1 MTTTTAYKKRR
12 QEYDLARK
20 ANPITYKPKK
30 EKDLAANMPAYRL
43 EKRRGWRMKRSA
55 KAIGDEAM
63 EAEGDLLIAQAEKE
77 KLAAIAETAAGARI
91 QKKAERAATPKHER
105 VRAIVEKYAAAWKD
119 WTWQQIKGRA
129 GAYRWKAVKRH
140 DEEFVAAM
148 DTLIERADAAKEAAS
163 FAALCARAERW
174 AKEAAQQ
181 EAKRAARW
189 AEQEKKKE
197 AARAA
202 REEERAAKQE
212 AEHAVCMLEHDA
224 RISALEAD
232 AQELEA
238 RICTRSKKASAAAKY
253 EDAEG
258 FKLGKRISER
268 FFQATEKKIQARK
281 QAGKQAPAPKIK
293 KKTGKK
299 RPKKKT
305 GKKVRG
311 QCPNHWAGTHWHHG
325 TNFSTSALEA
335 LYFVTLS
342 YRLNSTTILSPS
354 LSLKLKVSL
363 LTAHCSLLSPSKSEH
378 FLDTN
383 EISAHTRPP

>member
-202 REEERAAKQE
+202 RAEERAAKQE
-212 AEHAVCMLEHDA
+212 AERAVRAAEHAVCMLEYDA

-238 RICTRSKKASAAAKY
+238 RIVQEARRPLRPPSTRTPRASSWARGFLKGSSRRLRRRSRRGSRRGSRRRLRRSKRRR
-253 EDAEG
+253 G
-258 FKLGKRISER
+258 RRGPKRR
-268 FFQATEKKIQARK
+268 
-281 QAGKQAPAPKIK
+281 
-293 KKTGKK
+293 
-299 RPKKKT
+299 
-305 GKKVRG
+305 RG
-311 QCPNHWAGTHWHHG
+311 
-325 TNFSTSALEA
+325 
-335 LYFVTLS
+335 
-342 YRLNSTTILSPS
+342 R
-354 LSLKLKVSL
+354 
-363 LTAHCSLLSPSKSEH
+363 
-378 FLDTN
+378 
-383 EISAHTRPP
+383 R

>member
-1 MTTTTAYKKRR
+1 
-12 QEYDLARK
+12 
-20 ANPITYKPKK
+20 
-30 EKDLAANMPAYRL
+30 
-43 EKRRGWRMKRSA
+43 MKRSA

-189 AEQEKKKE
+189 AE
-197 AARAA
+197 
-202 REEERAAKQE
+202 
-212 AEHAVCMLEHDA
+212 HAVCMLEYDA

-238 RICTRSKKASAAAKY
+238 RIVQ
-253 EDAEG
+253 E
-258 FKLGKRISER
+258 
-268 FFQATEKKIQARK
+268 AR
-281 QAGKQAPAPKIK
+281 
-293 KKTGKK
+293 
-299 RPKKKT
+299 RP
-305 GKKVRG
+305 
-311 QCPNHWAGTHWHHG
+311 
-325 TNFSTSALEA
+325 L
-335 LYFVTLS
+335 
-342 YRLNSTTILSPS
+342 
-354 LSLKLKVSL
+354 
-363 LTAHCSLLSPSKSEH
+363 
-378 FLDTN
+378 
-383 EISAHTRPP
+383 RPPST